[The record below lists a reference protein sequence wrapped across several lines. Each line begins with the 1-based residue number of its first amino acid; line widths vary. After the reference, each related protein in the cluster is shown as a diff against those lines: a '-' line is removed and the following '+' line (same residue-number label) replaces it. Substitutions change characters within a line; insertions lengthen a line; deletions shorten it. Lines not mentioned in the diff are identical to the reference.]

1 MVVYFSLGTNLGDKE
16 QNLRMAVQKIRKQIG
31 EVISL
36 SAFYATA
43 PWGFSS
49 DNTFLNAALCVD
61 TALAPL
67 EVLQTTQEIEREMG
81 RTHKSVNAVYSDRV
95 IDIDLLL
102 CFADDGTP
110 VLLDTP
116 ELKLPH
122 PLMQER
128 RFVMEPLA
136 EIASGVVHPGI
147 AVYGNITDK
156 ALLLKNLQQNCIPE
170 TILQMEHTNYEE
182 FLAERRKLMAKK
194 IKKYYY
200 SL

>member
-49 DNTFLNAALCVD
+49 EHTFLNAAACVE
-61 TALAPL
+61 TLLPPL
-67 EVLQTTQEIEREMG
+67 SVLHLTQEIEREIG
-81 RTHKSVNAVYSDRV
+81 RTHKSVGGVYSDRV

-102 CFADDGTP
+102 YGDQ
-110 VLLDTP
+110 VLDTP

-122 PLMQER
+122 PLMHER

-136 EIASGVVHPGI
+136 EIAPDLVHPI
-147 AVYGNITDK
+147 LK
-156 ALLLKNLQQNCIPE
+156 KKMRELL
-170 TILQMEHTNYEE
+170 
-182 FLAERRKLMAKK
+182 
-194 IKKYYY
+194 
-200 SL
+200 

>member
-122 PLMQER
+122 PLMQQR
-128 RFVMEPLA
+128 GFVLRPLC
-136 EIASGVVHPGI
+136 EVLPGFMHP
-147 AVYGNITDK
+147 VLHK
-156 ALLLKNLQQNCIPE
+156 SVRQLLDELSE
-170 TILQMEHTNYEE
+170 
-182 FLAERRKLMAKK
+182 
-194 IKKYYY
+194 
-200 SL
+200 

>member
-49 DNTFLNAALCVD
+49 DNTFLNAALCVG

-116 ELKLPH
+116 AVSGWSRWRRLL
-122 PLMQER
+122 QAWCIRYWER
-128 RFVMEPLA
+128 Q
-136 EIASGVVHPGI
+136 SGNCCKISV
-147 AVYGNITDK
+147 
-156 ALLLKNLQQNCIPE
+156 NLCY
-170 TILQMEHTNYEE
+170 L
-182 FLAERRKLMAKK
+182 
-194 IKKYYY
+194 
-200 SL
+200 